1 MIGKFEI
8 KEKEIIV
15 KDYLFEPSKVYPN
28 KIILFSEIEEIYLD
42 TFPIT
47 LKYKNDLIFISKE
60 KQKEMEIFV
69 ENNHI
74 KKATRKINWDF
85 ITEPFLDTSFTKE
98 EELRTLKIL
107 AENGISENEVKIL
120 RKEISKPMYKYNF
133 ATMLWEWVS
142 LSLLD
147 VLCAMKAKYKKE
159 AFETFYWKA
168 LEIEQRNKI

>member
-1 MIGKFEI
+1 MRLFFE
-8 KEKEIIV
+8 KIV
-15 KDYLFEPSKVYPN
+15 
-28 KIILFSEIEEIYLD
+28 
-42 TFPIT
+42 
-47 LKYKNDLIFISKE
+47 NDLIFISKE

-120 RKEISKPMYKYNF
+120 RKEI
-133 ATMLWEWVS
+133 
-142 LSLLD
+142 
-147 VLCAMKAKYKKE
+147 
-159 AFETFYWKA
+159 
-168 LEIEQRNKI
+168 